1 MEECLGAAWRRE
13 RLTEKDERA
22 QTQVPGHETATRVVV
37 AQAAAMSIERADAG
51 EGAIAYSYRPSL
63 LGAAHEFK
71 LAGDGLNWA
80 AGRKAG
86 HIPFRNFRRLR
97 MSYRPA
103 SMQSHRF
110 MTELWAEGAP
120 KLEIMSSSWKSMVEL
135 QRQDRPYSA
144 FVGELHRRI
153 ALADVPARFE
163 QGSNPLLYWPGVAA
177 FVGVALG
184 LALLVV
190 RALQADTK
198 GGATFVLVFL
208 VLFLW
213 QGGNFFRRNRPG
225 RYRPDAPPAELMP
238 KG

>member
-1 MEECLGAAWRRE
+1 MN
-13 RLTEKDERA
+13 
-22 QTQVPGHETATRVVV
+22 
-37 AQAAAMSIERADAG
+37 IERTDAG
-51 EGAIAYSYRPSL
+51 EGAFAYAYRPSL
-63 LGAAHEFK
+63 LGAAREFK
-71 LAGDGLNWA
+71 LAGDGIDWA

-86 HIPFRNFRRLR
+86 HIPFRTVRRLR

-110 MTELWAEGAP
+110 MTELWADGAP
-120 KLEIMSSSWKSMVEL
+120 KLEILSSSWKSMVEQERL
-135 QRQDRPYSA
+135 DKPYVA
-144 FVGELHRRI
+144 FVTELHRRI
-153 ALADVPARFE
+153 ALAAPPARFE
-163 QGSNPLLYWPGVAA
+163 QGSNPLLYWPGLIA

-190 RALQADTK
+190 RALQADAK
-198 GGATFVLVFL
+198 GGAAFIGGFL

-225 RYRPDAPPAELMP
+225 LYRPDALPAELMP

>member
-1 MEECLGAAWRRE
+1 MSFDRE
-13 RLTEKDERA
+13 
-22 QTQVPGHETATRVVV
+22 
-37 AQAAAMSIERADAG
+37 DAG
-51 EGAIAYSYRPSL
+51 DGAIAYFYRPSL
-63 LGAAHEFK
+63 LGAAWEFK
-71 LAGDGLNWA
+71 FAGDGLNWA

-120 KLEIMSSSWKSMVEL
+120 KLEILSSSWKSMVEL
-135 QRQDRPYSA
+135 QRLDRPYTA

-153 ALADVPARFE
+153 ALAAAPARFE
-163 QGSNPLLYWPGVAA
+163 QGSNPLLYWPGLAA
-177 FVGVALG
+177 FVSVALG

-190 RALQADTK
+190 RALQADAK
-198 GGATFVLVFL
+198 GGALFVGVFL
-208 VLFLW
+208 LLFLW

-225 RYRPDAPPAELMP
+225 LYRPDALPAELMP